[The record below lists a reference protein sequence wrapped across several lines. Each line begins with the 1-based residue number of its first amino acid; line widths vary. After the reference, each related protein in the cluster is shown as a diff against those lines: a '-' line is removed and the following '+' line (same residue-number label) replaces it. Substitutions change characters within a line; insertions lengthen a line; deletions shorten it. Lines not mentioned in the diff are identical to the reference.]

1 MKPRVLILR
10 APGTNC
16 DEESAHAFALAGG
29 VPERWHV
36 NRLLES
42 PAKLAEFQI
51 LCLPG
56 GFSYGDDIAAGR
68 ILGNQIEHHL
78 AGVLREF
85 RDAGKL
91 VIGICNGFQI
101 LLKTELLVAKD
112 AAGPQ
117 ATLAANAS
125 GKFEDRWVNLAV
137 SQPNG
142 SNKCVFLSGIEA
154 LELPVAHGEGRFVP
168 RDENVLESLRA
179 NGQLVLKYAPLGRA
193 GASSPPSAMNGAED
207 GPARASGQTSVPYP
221 QNPNGAIDDVAGLCD
236 ATGRV
241 FGLMPHPERFVDPTQ
256 HPNWTRG
263 PKRDVG
269 AGLRIFQNAVR
280 YFA

>member
-1 MKPRVLILR
+1 MAPRVLILR

-16 DEESAHAFALAGG
+16 DEESAYAFALAGG
-29 VPERWHV
+29 EPERWHV

-42 PAKLAEFQI
+42 PAQVAEFQI

-78 AGVLREF
+78 ADTLREF

-91 VIGICNGFQI
+91 IIGICNGFQI
-101 LLKTELLVAKD
+101 LLKTELLVPKD
-112 AAGPQ
+112 ANGPQ
-117 ATLAANAS
+117 VTLAANERR
-125 GKFEDRWVNLAV
+125 KFEDRWVRLAV
-137 SQPNG
+137 TPSIG
-142 SNKCVFLSGIEA
+142 TTSKCVFLAGISEM
-154 LELPVAHGEGRFVP
+154 ELPIAHGEGRFVP
-168 RDENVLESLRA
+168 RDPAVLESLRA
-179 NGQLVLKYAPLGRA
+179 NGQLVLKYSA
-193 GASSPPSAMNGAED
+193 GAGALSQ
-207 GPARASGQTSVPYP
+207 AVPYP
-221 QNPNGAIDDVAGLCD
+221 ANPNGAVDNVAGICD

-263 PKRDVG
+263 PQREVG
-269 AGLRIFQNAVR
+269 EGLRVFQNAVR
-280 YFA
+280 YFS

>member
-1 MKPRVLILR
+1 MQPRVLILR

-78 AGVLREF
+78 ADVLREF

-112 AAGPQ
+112 TAGPQ

-137 SQPNG
+137 TNS
-142 SNKCVFLSGIEA
+142 KCVFLAGIER

-168 RDENVLESLRA
+168 RDDQVLESLRA
-179 NGQLVLKYAPLGRA
+179 NGQLVLKYSPLERA
-193 GASSPPSAMNGAED
+193 GASPPPIPNVGAED
-207 GPARASGQTSVPYP
+207 GPARASGTTCVPYP
-221 QNPNGAIDDVAGLCD
+221 ANPNGAVDDVAGICD
-236 ATGRV
+236 TTGRV
-241 FGLMPHPERFVDPTQ
+241 FGLMPHPERFVDYTQ
-256 HPNWTRG
+256 HPNWTRN
-263 PKRDVG
+263 PQSKAG